1 MKFFYY
7 KVNCF
12 YNFLILEELYNK
24 IHNVESKY
32 NTLFRW
38 RKLDLNMRHGQFRIT
53 FIPQP

>member
-24 IHNVESKY
+24 IHNAGQ
-32 NTLFRW
+32 NTTHYPGW
-38 RKLDLNMRHGQFRIT
+38 RRLDLNMRHGQFRIT
-53 FIPQP
+53 FIAQP